1 MMTGIW
7 MEDSV
12 GGGSVRDWPRFWA
25 EMPMDHTHG
34 AASMAARSEERRSE
48 KALVRPPPSVLLVL
62 STTAQE

>member
-1 MMTGIW
+1 MTTGIW

-34 AASMAARSEERRSE
+34 VTSMAARSEERRSE
-48 KALVRPPPSVLLVL
+48 KALVRPPPSVFLVL
-62 STTAQE
+62 SRTEQE